1 MTFHDF
7 VGHDDAKLAL
17 ILNALDPR
25 CGGVLF
31 AGEKG
36 SGKSTLAR
44 LFSSLVPRGT
54 PFVNVPL
61 NATEEALLGSLDMEE
76 TLRKGQKVHERG
88 IFRRAGGGVLYIDD
102 VNLLPA
108 EITALLFKSQDSG
121 KASPP
126 FAVMAS
132 MNPEEGELS
141 PHFLDRFG
149 MCVLWEGLRERNQ
162 KIAVMKNA
170 ILSGNGKDRI
180 PGSDDGIRLRERI
193 DAARQSIDRI
203 IVPSGVK
210 EYLTN
215 ACIENCFSGHRGDIF
230 LFYAARAFAAFCDEK
245 EVTQEHVEKVLPLV
259 LTHRKRLRQRMET
272 EPREE
277 PQRHEKP
284 PEQKENPETD
294 PPPSRESL
302 ENHEALDGKNDST
315 GQGDKD
321 ESPRE
326 SRPMEDIFDTG
337 EPFKVRRLAF
347 RKDRKNRSLSGRRS
361 KTGSQGRG
369 GRYVKSLLR
378 PNGDI
383 AVDATIRTAAPHQAA
398 RGRKDR
404 LLIHDEDI
412 RFKQREKRMGHLV
425 IFVVDGSGSM
435 GAQKRMVETKG
446 AVQSLLIDCYQKRD
460 RVSLIVFRKDRAEV
474 VLPPTSSVETAA
486 RRLREIPVGG
496 KTPLGAGLLE
506 TFQLIRRTALRS
518 PQTRFLVVLVTDGRA
533 NHGLSETP
541 VGEEIQKMTALL
553 SDLKFTDYI
562 VIDTEDKRKFIKTDR
577 ALQIASG
584 LGADYYTI
592 DNLQADHLTDIVQ
605 RKKARGESI

>member
-36 SGKSTLAR
+36 CGKSTLAR
-44 LFSSLVPRGT
+44 LFSGLVRRGT

-61 NATEEALLGSLDMEE
+61 NATEEALLGGIDMEE
-76 TLRKGQKVHERG
+76 TLRKGKKVREPG
-88 IFRRAGGGVLYIDD
+88 LLSRAGGGVLYIDD

-108 EITALLFKSQDSG
+108 EITALLFKCQDSG
-121 KASPP
+121 KGSPP

-132 MNPEEGELS
+132 MNPEEGDLS
-141 PHFLDRFG
+141 SHFLDRFG
-149 MCVLWEGLRERNQ
+149 MCVLWEGLREKDQ
-162 KIAVMKNA
+162 KIAVMKRA
-170 ILSGNGKDRI
+170 ILSGDGKGRI
-180 PGSDDGIRLRERI
+180 PVSDAGEGLREKI
-193 DAARQSIDRI
+193 DAARRVLDRL
-203 IVPSGVK
+203 IVPPEVQ

-215 ACIENCFSGHRGDIF
+215 ACIENSFSGHRGDIF
-230 LFYAARAFAAFCDEK
+230 LFYAARACAAFRGVR
-245 EVTQEHVEKVLPLV
+245 EVAVEHVDEVLPLV
-259 LTHRKRLRQRMET
+259 LTHRKRLRQQMET
-272 EPREE
+272 DPQED

-284 PEQKENPETD
+284 QEQKEAPETD
-294 PPPSRESL
+294 PPPSQSSKSQEARGD
-302 ENHEALDGKNDST
+302 ENNNNQDE
-315 GQGDKD
+315 KD
-321 ESPRE
+321 ERPRE
-326 SRPMEDIFDTG
+326 SRPREDISPVG

-404 LLIHDEDI
+404 LLIHDEDF
-412 RFKQREKRMGHLV
+412 RFKQREKRIGHLV

-446 AVQSLLIDCYQKRD
+446 AIQSLLIDCYQKRD

-474 VLPPTSSVETAA
+474 LLPPTSSVEAAA

-533 NHGLSETP
+533 NQGLSEIP
-541 VGEEIQKMTALL
+541 VSEEIQKMTVLL
-553 SDLKFTDYI
+553 RDLKFTDYI
-562 VIDTEDKRKFIKTDR
+562 VVDTEDKRTFTRTDR

-584 LGADYYTI
+584 LEAEYYTI
-592 DNLQADHLTDIVQ
+592 DHLKADHLTGIVQ
-605 RKKARGESI
+605 RKKAHGEVIG

>member
-17 ILNALDPR
+17 ILNAVDPR

-44 LFSSLVPRGT
+44 LFNRLVPRGT

-61 NATEEALLGSLDMEE
+61 NATEEALLDSLDMEE
-76 TLRKGQKVHERG
+76 TLRQGRKVHERG
-88 IFRRAGGGVLYIDD
+88 ILSRAGGGALYIDD
-102 VNLLPA
+102 VNLLSA
-108 EITALLFKSQDSG
+108 EITALVFKAQDSG

-132 MNPEEGELS
+132 MNPEEGELL

-149 MCVLWEGLRERNQ
+149 MCVLWEGLRKRDQ
-162 KIAVMKNA
+162 KIAVMKKA
-170 ILSGNGKDRI
+170 VSSDNGKGRI
-180 PGSDDGIRLRERI
+180 QGSDAGERLREKI
-193 DAARQSIDRI
+193 DAARQSLGRI
-203 IVPSGVK
+203 TVPPDVE

-215 ACIENCFSGHRGDIF
+215 ACIENSFSGHRGDIF
-230 LFYAARAFAAFCDEK
+230 LFYAARACAAFREAQ
-245 EVTQEHVEKVLPLV
+245 EVAIEHVDEVLPLV
-259 LTHRKRLRQRMET
+259 LTHRKRLRQQTET
-272 EPREE
+272 EPGEDHS
-277 PQRHEKP
+277 RHEKP
-284 PEQKENPETD
+284 PEQKEAPKSD
-294 PPPSRESL
+294 PPHSRSSKNNEAMNGES
-302 ENHEALDGKNDST
+302 NSN

-321 ESPRE
+321 ESPGE
-326 SRPMEDIFDTG
+326 SRPMEDIFDPG
-337 EPFKVRRLAF
+337 QPFKVRRLAY

-361 KTGSQGRG
+361 KTGSQGKG

-383 AVDATIRTAAPHQAA
+383 AVDVTIRTAAPHQAA

-412 RFKQREKRMGHLV
+412 RFKQREKKMGHLV

-460 RVSLIVFRKDRAEV
+460 RVSLIVFRKNRAEV
-474 VLPPTSSVETAA
+474 VLPPTSSVEAA
-486 RRLREIPVGG
+486 AGRLREIPVGG

-541 VGEEIQKMTALL
+541 VVEEIQKMTALL
-553 SDLKFTDYI
+553 RDLKFTDYI
-562 VIDTEDKRKFIKTDR
+562 VVDTEDKRTFTRTDR
-577 ALQIASG
+577 ALQIASR
-584 LGADYYTI
+584 LGAEYYTI
-592 DNLQADHLTDIVQ
+592 DHLKAAHLTGIVQ
-605 RKKARGESI
+605 RKKTLGGST